1 MPNQQ
6 GNGRNV
12 ALPDENRPSWRP
24 QDENARNRRSL
35 SEEDDRYDD
44 DRYARSHWEDRERRD
59 YDTERY
65 GQGQSGYTSGR
76 YDGDR
81 SMQFQSRNQGYPG
94 SFEDRYR
101 ERGTTADD
109 RFSGR
114 GGSQYHERGYNPE
127 RYGAQGGYGGGRGW
141 EAERIGVPRGY
152 GYDDGDRD
160 RDRMR
165 PGERSGSYNLGTG
178 GGMHG
183 GMDRSTRGQGGHR
196 GKGPSGYHRSDERIR
211 EMACEALTDDDR
223 VDATNI
229 EIHVRD
235 GEVTLTGHV
244 DDRQQKRMAED
255 CVENVMGVKD
265 VHNQLKV
272 GSKH

>member
-1 MPNQQ
+1 M
-6 GNGRNV
+6 

-35 SEEDDRYDD
+35 SDEDDRYDD

-114 GGSQYHERGYNPE
+114 GGPNYYERD
-127 RYGAQGGYGGGRGW
+127 RYSNFS
-141 EAERIGVPRGY
+141 PRGY

-160 RDRMR
+160 RDRDRDRTR
-165 PGERSGSYNLGTG
+165 PGERSGTYNLGTG

-183 GMDRSTRGQGGHR
+183 GMDRSTRGPSGHR

-211 EMACEALTDDDR
+211 EMACEALTEDDR

-235 GEVTLTGHV
+235 GEVTMTGHV
-244 DDRQQKRMAED
+244 DDRQQKRLAED
-255 CVENVMGVKD
+255 CVDNVMGVKD
-265 VHNQLKV
+265 VHNELKV
-272 GSKH
+272 GTKR